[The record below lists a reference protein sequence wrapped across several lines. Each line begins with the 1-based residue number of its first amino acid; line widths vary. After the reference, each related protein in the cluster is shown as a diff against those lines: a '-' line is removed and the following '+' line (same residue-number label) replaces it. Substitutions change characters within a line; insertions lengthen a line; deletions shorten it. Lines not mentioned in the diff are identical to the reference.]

1 MRVETF
7 MKEKLEASL
16 PGVPVYPVFA
26 PERQPTPFAV
36 YQRNNTDRSRVM
48 PHATGCP
55 MTSFSVTVYTDT
67 YLEGKEKN
75 DCIRLVIDNFTGVYG
90 LGEDTIEI
98 QQCYLV
104 DEADGAPIEFEGES
118 KPAYAAETSFTI
130 KYRELASNAN

>member
-1 MRVETF
+1 MRIETF
-7 MKEKLEASL
+7 IKEKLEASL
-16 PGVPVYPVFA
+16 PGVPIYPVFA
-26 PERQPTPFAV
+26 PENQQTPFAV
-36 YQRNNTDRSRVM
+36 YQRNGTDRSRVM

-55 MTSFSVTVYTDT
+55 IASFSVTVYTST
-67 YLEGKEKN
+67 YIEGKEKN
-75 DCIRLVIDNFTGVYG
+75 DCIRLVIDNFTGTYG
-90 LGEDTIEI
+90 TGEDTIDI

>member
-1 MRVETF
+1 MRIETF
-7 MKEKLEASL
+7 MKEKLEQAL

-26 PERQPTPFAV
+26 PENQPTPFCV
-36 YQRNNTDRSRVM
+36 YQRNTTDRSRVM

-55 MTSFSVTVYTDT
+55 MTAFSVTVYTDT
-67 YLEGKEKN
+67 YIAGKEMN
-75 DCIRLVIDNFTGVYG
+75 DCIRLVIDNFTGTHGNGDNV
-90 LGEDTIEI
+90 EI

-104 DEADGAPIEFEGES
+104 DESDGAPIEFEGES

>member
-7 MKEKLEASL
+7 MKEKLEQAL

-26 PERQPTPFAV
+26 PENQPTPFCV
-36 YQRNNTDRSRVM
+36 YQRNTTDRSRVM

-55 MTSFSVTVYTDT
+55 MTAFSVTVYTDT
-67 YLEGKEKN
+67 YIAGKEMT
-75 DCIRLVIDNFTGVYG
+75 DCIRLVIDNFTGTYG
-90 LGEDTIEI
+90 NDDTIEI

-104 DEADGAPIEFEGES
+104 DESDGAPIEFEGES

-130 KYRELASNAN
+130 KYRELASNAD